1 MDKQQAKQILTSRK
15 LVAGEGKTTLKVTN
29 VNPFMRQL
37 KDGSGSQLVHIVNFA
52 AMTGYQFD
60 KALALFKEGK
70 YQEATNTN
78 LSASQLSGQY
88 VPSKGE
94 IVDVEVTTVKNN
106 DGIDILTISNIT
118 PRKAVESAKISA
130 SAFDDEETEETTSAE
145 NIAEVAAG
153 QAETAEAKAEA
164 LGVEPEVI

>member
-1 MDKQQAKQILTSRK
+1 MDKLQAKQILVSRK

-52 AMTGYQFD
+52 AMTAYQLD
-60 KALALFKEGK
+60 KAQQLFKAGD
-70 YQEATNTN
+70 YQGATNTN

-94 IVDVEVTTVKNN
+94 IVDVEVTTILNN
-106 DGIDILTISNIT
+106 DGIEILTVSNIT
-118 PRKAVESAKISA
+118 PRKAVESAKIS
-130 SAFDDEETEETTSAE
+130 SSLFDDEETEETTSAE
-145 NIAEVAAG
+145 NIAEVEAG
-153 QAETAEAKAEA
+153 QAETELAHAEAA
-164 LGVEPEVI
+164 GVEPEVI